1 MIQGVAAKWSFSSLT
16 LHHCFIWLLFHYVIS
31 TLMLGNE
38 PVHILRNLAVRY
50 LRINLRTCN

>member
-16 LHHCFIWLLFHYVIS
+16 LHHCFICSLFNYPIR
-31 TLMLGNE
+31 TLMLGDE
-38 PVHILRNLAVRY
+38 PVHILGNFAVRY